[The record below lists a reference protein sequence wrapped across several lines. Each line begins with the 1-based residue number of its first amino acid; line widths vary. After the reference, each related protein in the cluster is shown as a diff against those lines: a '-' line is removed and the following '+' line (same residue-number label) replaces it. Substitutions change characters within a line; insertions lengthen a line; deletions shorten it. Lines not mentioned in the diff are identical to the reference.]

1 MTNQASTSEKSKRLA
16 KNTMMLYFRMLLLM
30 LVSLYT
36 SRINLNALGVDDFGI
51 YGVVGGLVGMFWIV
65 STGLVSSINRFL
77 TYELGTGN
85 QDRLNKIF
93 GTSLCIQYIIIA
105 IVVILA
111 ETVGLWFLNNKM
123 VIPADRMVAANWVYQ
138 FSIASFCLDLIVIPY
153 TADIIA
159 HEKMSAF
166 AYISIITAVG
176 KLIVAWTTL
185 IAPFDRLIW
194 FGAMIFVNG
203 TIIRY
208 IYVFYCKRHFQEC
221 RCGIQ
226 FDKSVW
232 KEMFG
237 FAGWTFI
244 GTIAAILRDYGGNIL
259 INLFSGPAV
268 NAARGIATQVNGAV
282 SGFADNFQTAMKPQ
296 ITKSY
301 ASGDYDYMYKLVFQ
315 GSRLSFYI
323 LFVLALPILCSTH
336 YILRLWLGEVP
347 PHTTL
352 FVQLV
357 LILTLNESLSGT
369 LITAMLATGQIRNFQ
384 IIVGSI
390 NLLNIPVSYLVLK
403 LGAIPES
410 VVMVAIGISVCCTF
424 ARVILLRNITRMPAR
439 KFLIKVYLNVIIVSI
454 SAGCVPF
461 IISRHLSE
469 NLPNFLLVSVIAVCC
484 TIVSILYVGSDKD
497 ERQFIYAKLKTGWTR
512 FKSILKLSFTP
523 KNS

>member
-1 MTNQASTSEKSKRLA
+1 MTVQVTSSEKSKRLA
-16 KNTMMLYFRMLLLM
+16 KNTLMLYFRMLLLM
-30 LVSLYT
+30 VVSLYT

-85 QDRLNKIF
+85 QERLNKIF

-105 IVVILA
+105 IVVLLA
-111 ETVGLWFLNNKM
+111 ETVGLWFLNHKM

-166 AYISIITAVG
+166 AYISILTAVG
-176 KLIVAWTTL
+176 KLIVAWTTM
-185 IAPFDRLIW
+185 IAPIDRLIW
-194 FGAMIFVNG
+194 FGGMILVNG

-208 IYVFYCKRHFQEC
+208 IYVYYCRKHFLEC
-221 RCGIQ
+221 RCKVQ

-244 GTIAAILRDYGGNIL
+244 GTVAAILRDYGGNIL

-282 SGFADNFQTAMKPQ
+282 AGFADNFQTAMKPQ

-301 ASGDYDYMYKLVFQ
+301 ASGDLEYMFKLVYQ
-315 GSRLSFYI
+315 GSRLSYYI
-323 LFVLALPILCSTH
+323 LFILALPILCSTH
-336 YILRLWLGEVP
+336 YILQIWLGEVP
-347 PHTTL
+347 AHTTL

-357 LILTLNESLSGT
+357 LLLTLNESLSGT
-369 LITAMLATGQIRNFQ
+369 LITAMLATGKVRNFQ
-384 IIVGSI
+384 IIVGSL
-390 NLLNIPVSYLVLK
+390 NLLNLPISYLVLK

-410 VVMVAIGISVCCTF
+410 VVMVAIGVSVCCTV
-424 ARVILLRNITRMPAR
+424 ARVILLRNITHISAR
-439 KFLIKVYLNVIIVSI
+439 AFFKNVYLNVIVVSLA
-454 SAGCVPF
+454 AGVIPF
-461 IISRHLSE
+461 AISRYLDE
-469 NLPNFLLVSVIAVCC
+469 DFLNFILISVLAVCS
-484 TIVSILYVGSDKD
+484 TVFSILYVGSNNT
-497 ERQFIYAKLKTGWTR
+497 ERKFFFTKVRTGWNQ
-512 FKSILKLSFTP
+512 FK
-523 KNS
+523 KNIEPFGVKKQ